1 VTAEKCDEQE
11 HFEAPEGRSPYG
23 SNPEGVILFLCI
35 GNGQIIDIREIVMII
50 DMRKAKWGQ
59 FSSLKQKAKAAILLE
74 DGSFH
79 LSGISARAIGKRF
92 ERLGGK
98 Q

>member
-1 VTAEKCDEQE
+1 
-11 HFEAPEGRSPYG
+11 
-23 SNPEGVILFLCI
+23 
-35 GNGQIIDIREIVMII
+35 MII
-50 DMRKAKWGQ
+50 NMRKAKWGQ
-59 FSSLKQKAKAAILLE
+59 FSSLKQKAKAAILLK
-74 DGSFH
+74 DGSFR

>member
-1 VTAEKCDEQE
+1 MEVFPKKY
-11 HFEAPEGRSPYG
+11 PRRST
-23 SNPEGVILFLCI
+23 PEGVILFLCI

-74 DGSFH
+74 DGSFR

>member
-1 VTAEKCDEQE
+1 
-11 HFEAPEGRSPYG
+11 
-23 SNPEGVILFLCI
+23 
-35 GNGQIIDIREIVMII
+35 MII

>member
-1 VTAEKCDEQE
+1 MENRNWKYS
-11 HFEAPEGRSPYG
+11 RR
-23 SNPEGVILFLCI
+23 SNPEEVIEVILFLCI